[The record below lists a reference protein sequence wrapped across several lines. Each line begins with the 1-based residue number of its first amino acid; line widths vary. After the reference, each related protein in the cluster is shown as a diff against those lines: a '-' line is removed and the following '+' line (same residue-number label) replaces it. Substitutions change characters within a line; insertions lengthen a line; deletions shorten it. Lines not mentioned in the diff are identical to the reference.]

1 MCKRVVAT
9 ILVLITASPAWSQT
23 IGTVI
28 RPVLVQSGPGSIPPF
43 YPTASLEPG
52 QTVTVLAEEGDFYAI
67 RPPEG
72 SFSYVPCKAIRQ
84 VPGETSVGVVQESVS
99 TFIGSQMEAK
109 CSTQGVRLAPG
120 TLVRILGQERIIA
133 GQEELAVYRI
143 EPVGEKRYVPRSA
156 IALSQ
161 PLVHQGNSSSQPRT
175 VTGIHLAELRQQAE
189 QAYRRGCETGD
200 FREAKR
206 LYEALN
212 EVGDAS
218 MRWEAMNRLEF
229 IRLRERE
236 WASRNNRPDIQHV
249 QPAAFQSPS
258 PGLTLPARPTHT
270 DKPGSTASSGAKNDQ
285 MDAPYRVCGILRRS
299 AYFEHGQPLYYLED
313 HLGRLRCYVSGQDS
327 AKWQALIHRSVE
339 VYGTRPVYRGDL
351 RAEIVTARDIR
362 PLP

>member
-1 MCKRVVAT
+1 MSKQVVTT
-9 ILVLITASPAWSQT
+9 ILALITASPAWSQT

-67 RPPEG
+67 RPPDG
-72 SFSYVPCKAIRQ
+72 SFSYVPCKAIRL
-84 VPGETSVGVVQESVS
+84 VPGETSVGVVQEAVS
-99 TFIGSQMEAK
+99 TFIGSQLKTK
-109 CSTQGVRLAPG
+109 CSTQGIRLPPG
-120 TLVRILGQERIIA
+120 TLVRILGQECINA

-156 IALSQ
+156 IALAQ
-161 PLVHQGNSSSQPRT
+161 PMVQPRNSSSQPGA
-175 VTGIHLAELRQQAE
+175 VTGINFAELRQQAE

-212 EVGDAS
+212 EVSDAS
-218 MRWEAMNRLEF
+218 TRWEAMNRLEF

-236 WASRNNRPDIQHV
+236 WASRNNRPDAQHV
-249 QPAAFQSPS
+249 QPAAFQSPP
-258 PGLTLPARPTHT
+258 PGLTLLDRPNYINNS
-270 DKPGSTASSGAKNDQ
+270 GVTASPGAKNGQ
-285 MDAPYRVCGILRRS
+285 MDASYRICGVLRRS

-351 RAEIVTARDIR
+351 RAEIVTAREIR

>member
-9 ILVLITASPAWSQT
+9 ILVLITASPAWPQT

-67 RPPEG
+67 RPPDG
-72 SFSYVPCKAIRQ
+72 SFSYVPCKAIRP

-175 VTGIHLAELRQQAE
+175 VTGIPLAELRQQAE

-236 WASRNNRPDIQHV
+236 WAPEITVRIFSTFNPQRFKAHRP
-249 QPAAFQSPS
+249 A
-258 PGLTLPARPTHT
+258 
-270 DKPGSTASSGAKNDQ
+270 
-285 MDAPYRVCGILRRS
+285 LRCRT
-299 AYFEHGQPLYYLED
+299 
-313 HLGRLRCYVSGQDS
+313 GRLTPTN
-327 AKWQALIHRSVE
+327 QAARHHRE
-339 VYGTRPVYRGDL
+339 
-351 RAEIVTARDIR
+351 
-362 PLP
+362 